1 MMKNSKFEENNKL
14 KKSRRLNQ
22 FKKVNPTKKKLPKKK
37 KIPHPN
43 KQLTAR
49 YKVKILKASRE
60 KNYVIQR
67 ARNKI
72 IIIGLFPESMEAR

>member
-37 KIPHPN
+37 IPHPN

-67 ARNKI
+67 ATNKI